1 MQMFR
6 RLYLGLLSWRMIM
19 FHTLVLLLC
28 SFMIFTAQARIV
40 IRFEPRSLFV
50 YDINPGATTKYQVTL
65 GYTTQTSVGSLDMQ
79 FCIDPI
85 PYDPCVAPTGL
96 DLTNATLSD
105 QTGETGYSLQL
116 LSSNHVLLTRTPAVA
131 GNTLSTYTLDN
142 VVNPTFESHS
152 FAIRLSDYASTD
164 GSGPIIDLGSV
175 TTQITEPIIIE
186 TQVPPILV
194 FCVAAQ
200 VSLNCGTTSGGN
212 YADMGNLKP
221 DETLRA
227 TSQMAAGTN
236 ASNGYTIGIYGTTM
250 QAGSHVINALTTPT
264 ASAIGNSQFG
274 INLVANTD
282 PVLGQDPDGAFTNA
296 VVDSGYSQANKF
308 LFNDGDEVASAPA
321 VSLVRRFTVSYIV
334 NSPPDLRPGVYT
346 TTLTYICAGRF

>member
-1 MQMFR
+1 
-6 RLYLGLLSWRMIM
+6 
-19 FHTLVLLLC
+19 LLLC
-28 SFMIFTAQARIV
+28 SFMIFTARATVV

-105 QTGETGYSLQL
+105 QAGETGYSLQV
-116 LSSNHVLLTRTPAVA
+116 LSSNHVLLTRTPSVA

-200 VSLNCGTTSGGN
+200 VSLNCDSTSGGN
-212 YADMGNLKP
+212 YTDMGTLSP
-221 DETLRA
+221 DHTLTA

-236 ASNGYTIGIYGTTM
+236 ASNGYTISVHGTTM
-250 QAGSHVINALTTPT
+250 VAGTHVIDSLTTPT
-264 ASAIGNSQFG
+264 ASAMGNSQFG
-274 INLVANTD
+274 INLVDNTA
-282 PVLGQDPDGAFTNA
+282 PALGADPDGAFTNA
-296 VVDSGYSQANKF
+296 VVSANYDQPN
-308 LFNDGDEVASAPA
+308 LFTYNDGDEVASAPH

-334 NSPPDLRPGVYT
+334 NSPPNLRPGVYT
-346 TTLTYICAGRF
+346 TTVTYICAGRF